1 MQSNGQPQVNNVH
14 KQIIGACWI
23 ILGALIISP
32 LAMKLDNVNKQIVLP
47 GILFGLIYVASGFV
61 LMANLKKSPWICL
74 PCAVVSLFSF
84 PFGTPIGIYYLWY
97 YFNYEK
103 LK

>member
-1 MQSNGQPQVNNVH
+1 MNNIH
-14 KQIIGACWI
+14 KQIIGVCWI

-32 LAMKLDNVNKQIVLP
+32 LVMKLDSANNQITLL
-47 GILFGLIYVASGFV
+47 GILFGLIYVVGGFV
-61 LMANLKKSPWICL
+61 LMANLRKSWWVCL

-97 YFNYEK
+97 YFKHEK
-103 LK
+103 AK